1 MDHKKNKKSVI
12 RELAEEASQNG
23 KKQNN
28 KNYYL
33 EDSDKSDNIKDL
45 MKELN
50 DDKNMTIINHNTD
63 TDDVVEDDNIE
74 DTYEDDSGDN
84 SDNSDNYD
92 EKGKKSVFEENVKK
106 YLKLDNSIRIT
117 MEQLKD
123 LKEKRKPYEEYI

>member
-74 DTYEDDSGDN
+74 DTYEDDS
-84 SDNSDNYD
+84 
-92 EKGKKSVFEENVKK
+92 
-106 YLKLDNSIRIT
+106 
-117 MEQLKD
+117 
-123 LKEKRKPYEEYI
+123 